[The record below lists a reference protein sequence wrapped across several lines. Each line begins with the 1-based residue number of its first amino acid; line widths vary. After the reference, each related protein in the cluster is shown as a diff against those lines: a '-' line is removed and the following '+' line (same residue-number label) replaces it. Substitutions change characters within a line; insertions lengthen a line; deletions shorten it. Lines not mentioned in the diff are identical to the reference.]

1 MKKLFA
7 ALGSAALI
15 AASVGVMP
23 TQAASIKPTAT
34 ATDAGRCLANA
45 VFFSAMIETIN
56 DPEMN
61 KSKPQI
67 DAMGESW
74 MTYIKGKGGSFSDAA
89 MAEMDATANR
99 YGEQLKAS
107 DNMEGLVNT
116 VITDLSN
123 CMNFIQA

>member
-15 AASVGVMP
+15 AAAAGALP
-23 TQAASIKPTAT
+23 AQAMTIKSTAT
-34 ATDAGRCLANA
+34 ATDAGKCLANA

-67 DAMGESW
+67 DAMGETW
-74 MTYIKGKGGSFSDAA
+74 MTYIKSRGDAFSGSA
-89 MAEMDATANR
+89 MTEMEATAGR
-99 YGEQLKAS
+99 YGEQLKAN
-107 DNMEGLVNT
+107 DNMEGLVST
-116 VITDLSN
+116 VITDLTA
-123 CMNFIQA
+123 CMNFLES